1 MSSTVNDRVIFE
13 DKFERKFRKVHYEI
27 DYLKNKIY
35 RKTGF
40 LFFKS
45 HIYSI
50 EELLQS
56 EHHSK
61 IYAITEKIGDDA
73 ENWYRSGN
81 LSEEGR
87 SAYYRERDEVDHKLH
102 QVNLEI
108 QNREPTWW
116 ESVKDPFTKF
126 VRVIMNNMPD
136 LVRTMLDR
144 VANSLKLP
152 SPLRKILRLPNTSL
166 KEDF

>member
-1 MSSTVNDRVIFE
+1 MGSVNDSIL
-13 DKFERKFRKVHYEI
+13 FERKFRKVHYEI
-27 DYLKNKIY
+27 DYLQGKIY

-45 HIYSI
+45 HVYSI
-50 EELLQS
+50 DELLQS

-73 ENWYRSGN
+73 ENWYRAGE
-81 LSEEGR
+81 LSEAGR
-87 SAYYRERDEVDHKLH
+87 EAYYQEREQVDHKLH

-116 ESVKDPFTKF
+116 ESVREPFTRF
-126 VRVIMNNMPD
+126 VRIVMNNMPD

-144 VANSLKLP
+144 VANTLKLP
-152 SPLRKILRLPNTSL
+152 SPIRKILRLPNAQS
-166 KEDF
+166 KEMF

>member
-1 MSSTVNDRVIFE
+1 MGSVSDTIL
-13 DKFERKFRKVHYEI
+13 FERKFRKVHYEI
-27 DYLKNKIY
+27 DYLKGKIY
-35 RKTGF
+35 RKSGF
-40 LFFKS
+40 LFFQS

-50 EELLQS
+50 DALLQS
-56 EHHSK
+56 EHHAK

-73 ENWYRSGN
+73 ENWYRSGE
-81 LSEEGR
+81 LSETGR
-87 SAYYRERDEVDHKLH
+87 EAYYRERGEVDDKLH

-116 ESVKDPFTKF
+116 ESVREPFTKF
-126 VRVIMNNMPD
+126 IRIVMNNMPD

-152 SPLRKILRLPNTSL
+152 SPIRKILKLPNATS
-166 KEDF
+166 KETF